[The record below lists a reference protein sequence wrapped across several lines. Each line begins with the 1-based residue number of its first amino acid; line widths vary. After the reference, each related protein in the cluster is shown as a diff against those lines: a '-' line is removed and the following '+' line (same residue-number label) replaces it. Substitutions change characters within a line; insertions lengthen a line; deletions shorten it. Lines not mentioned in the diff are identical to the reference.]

1 MNRSER
7 HLIRVALLSLDAL
20 TITMALA
27 LAYYVRIGSG
37 WIPYLSEVD
46 AGAYERALWV
56 AVPLWLLISAFMSLY
71 QPQLL
76 LGGPQEYAQVFKA
89 CSFSVL
95 ALVII
100 TFWSRDVLLSRG
112 LLLIAWG
119 LSAAMMSTARFLFR
133 RVIYFWRARGRFQTR
148 TLIVGASQH
157 TRGVVQQ
164 LQSSLQSG
172 VTVVGFLDDY
182 LPFGTYVT
190 DGLRV
195 LGTPSDLTQVVRE
208 QQVQEVIIFPES
220 LSWESFQETMR
231 DTIAA
236 LPGIEIKVSP
246 GFYEI
251 LATDVTVAHK
261 AFVPLFTLRGLR
273 ITGAVAVLKTALDY
287 SVALLSTVLLS
298 PLTAVIALILWL
310 RRDGP
315 VFDRPEVMGLRGRRF
330 RTIKFHTGL
339 STHVR
344 RSLSGPLPGDVP
356 ELASASGISR
366 FLFSTRLDKL
376 PQLWDVLRGKMS
388 LVGPRTITCDQADHY
403 GVWLPSLLT
412 VKPGLTGPWAVDGSP
427 ALDEEI
433 RLLLYYVRN
442 WTIWFD
448 LQLLFQTMRGLLRRP
463 RAEWPCPATASSLS
477 RAAGGKP

>member
-1 MNRSER
+1 MKQSER
-7 HLIRVALLSLDAL
+7 RLLCVALLLLDA
-20 TITMALA
+20 ITVTLALV
-27 LAYYVRIGSG
+27 LAYYIRIGSG

-46 AGAYERALWV
+46 FGAYERSLWV
-56 AVPLWLLISAFMSLY
+56 AVPLWLAIAASMRLY
-71 QPQLL
+71 HPQLL

-100 TFWSRDVLLSRG
+100 NFASRDLLLSRG
-112 LLLIAWG
+112 LLIIAWG
-119 LSAAMMSTARFLFR
+119 LSIVMMVSGRFVFR
-133 RVIYFWRARGRFQTR
+133 RLVYYLRSRGHFQTR

-164 LQSSLQSG
+164 LQSSVQSG

-195 LGTPSDLTQVVRE
+195 LGTPSDLTEVVRE

-236 LPGIEIKVSP
+236 IPGVEIKVSP

-273 ITGAVAVLKTALDY
+273 ITGADAVIKTLLDY
-287 SVALLSTVLLS
+287 TVALALTIVFA
-298 PLTAVIALILWL
+298 PLTALIALVLWL

-315 VFDRPEVMGLRGRRF
+315 VFDRPEVMGLRGQTF
-330 RTIKFHTGL
+330 RTFKFHTGL
-339 STHVR
+339 STQVR
-344 RSLSGPLPGDVP
+344 RTLTGPLPDDVP
-356 ELASASGISR
+356 ALANAGKLAR
-366 FLFSTRLDKL
+366 YLFSTRLDKL

-388 LVGPRTITCDQADHY
+388 LVGPRTISCDQTERY

-412 VKPGLTGPWAVDGSP
+412 VKPGLTGPWAVDGS
-427 ALDEEI
+427 ASLDDEI

-448 LQLLFQTMRGLLRRP
+448 LQVLFQTARGLLRRP
-463 RAEWPCPATASSLS
+463 HAAMPVAATSSQP